1 MLGRMYFIL
10 FTLKLLIIIKSVST
24 TKAPKTS
31 NVTNTS
37 RKLSSKHVST
47 YF

>member
-1 MLGRMYFIL
+1 MLVKMYFIL
-10 FTLKLLIIIKSVST
+10 FTLKHLIIIKSVSG

-31 NVTNTS
+31 NVTNTYT
-37 RKLSSKHVST
+37 KLSSKYAST